1 MPCPCTG
8 RSAQRHYRRWSA
20 ATGSRTRVL
29 RRSRRLR
36 SRTEL
41 LRACVP
47 WSYSPPLPGIANT
60 PSGHPKQFVEMM
72 SQFGGFP
79 CGRRASE
86 VFGLSCLSYLG
97 DGSWGVCVKRED
109 RWVAQRVGNAPAQ
122 TACLGCDRKFAP
134 RRAGHI
140 FCSARCRHRAGRLPP
155 DERRLSPDPEA
166 VRRLFDPKRNPGGV
180 RADDWPVACSPR
192 ESRWAFWLADL
203 VPGGDL
209 VIEVPDQ
216 MEGRVSSRDRRREN
230 PPHRRPS

>member
-8 RSAQRHYRRWSA
+8 RSAQRHCRRWSA

-86 VFGLSCLSYLG
+86 VFGLSCLIPGGRVVGCVREARRPLG
-97 DGSWGVCVKRED
+97 SSACGKRARADGMPRLRSQIRAATRG
-109 RWVAQRVGNAPAQ
+109 AHLL
-122 TACLGCDRKFAP
+122 LGPLPPSRRSAAA
-134 RRAGHI
+134 RRAT
-140 FCSARCRHRAGRLPP
+140 AVAG
-155 DERRLSPDPEA
+155 
-166 VRRLFDPKRNPGGV
+166 PGG
-180 RADDWPVACSPR
+180 
-192 ESRWAFWLADL
+192 
-203 VPGGDL
+203 G
-209 VIEVPDQ
+209 
-216 MEGRVSSRDRRREN
+216 
-230 PPHRRPS
+230 